1 MKRQQLVTN
10 KREQDGKFALLLET
24 ETATQRD
31 FQREAARRQRAEEL
45 CNDPANAGFLAD
57 GIDPSEIFA

>member
-1 MKRQQLVTN
+1 MNRRQLVQR

-45 CNDPANAGFLAD
+45 RNDPANAGFLLD

>member
-1 MKRQQLVTN
+1 MNRRQLVQR
-10 KREQDGKFALLLET
+10 KREQDGRFALLLET

-31 FQREAARRQRAEEL
+31 MQRELARRQRVEELRQAEE
-45 CNDPANAGFLAD
+45 NAIFLAQ

>member
-1 MKRQQLVTN
+1 MKKQLVLN
-10 KREQDGKFALLLET
+10 KREQDGRFALLLET

-31 FQREAARRQRAEEL
+31 FQREAARRKRAEEL
-45 CNDPANAGFLAD
+45 RNAEENAIFLAQ

>member
-1 MKRQQLVTN
+1 MKKQLVLN
-10 KREQDGKFALLLET
+10 KREQDGRFALLLET

-45 CNDPANAGFLAD
+45 RNDPANAGFLLD

>member
-1 MKRQQLVTN
+1 MKRQRLVAS
-10 KREQDGKFALLLET
+10 KQKQDGKFALLLET

-31 FQREAARRQRAEEL
+31 FQREAARRKRAEEL
-45 CNDPANAGFLAD
+45 RNDPANAGFLAD

>member
-1 MKRQQLVTN
+1 MKKQLVRN
-10 KREQDGKFALLLET
+10 KREQDGRFALLLET

-31 FQREAARRQRAEEL
+31 FQREAARRKRAEEL
-45 CNDPANAGFLAD
+45 RNAEENAIFLAQ

>member
-1 MKRQQLVTN
+1 MNRRQLVQR

-31 FQREAARRQRAEEL
+31 FQRDAARRQRAEEL
-45 CNDPANAGFLAD
+45 RNDPANAGFLLD